1 MSLLSTRSGP
11 GLFLRPGVALLILA
25 PFLFSCSDSTTPL
38 YAFWEGTLSPIRPSF
53 VSGRVVAVT
62 QQGKT
67 DIGINMENGEPGLT
81 YGWRVD
87 SGGCEEVGTIQGGP
101 AAYPPLAPGQGGSAS
116 AQTSVAPLF
125 KPGKRFAARIFHNG
139 AGGSEE
145 VVACGELEET
155 SG

>member
-1 MSLLSTRSGP
+1 MKIPWTRFSRGFW
-11 GLFLRPGVALLILA
+11 GRAGVAFLILA
-25 PFLFSCSDSTTPL
+25 PFMASCSDPAAPF
-38 YAFWEGTLSPIRPSF
+38 YAFWEGNLGPIRPNL

-67 DIGINMENGEPGLT
+67 DIGITMENGEAAVT

-101 AAYPPLAPGQGGSAS
+101 ASYPSLLPGQGGSAS
-116 AQTSVAPLF
+116 AQTSVAALF
-125 KPGKRFAARIFHNG
+125 KPGKRFAARIFHSG
-139 AGGSEE
+139 AGGFEE